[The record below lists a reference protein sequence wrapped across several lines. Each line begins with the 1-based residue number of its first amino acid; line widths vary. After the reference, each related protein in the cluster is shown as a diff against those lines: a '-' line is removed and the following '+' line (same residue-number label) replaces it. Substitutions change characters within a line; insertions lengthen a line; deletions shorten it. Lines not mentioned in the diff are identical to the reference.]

1 MALYKQINLKKGAL
15 SYVVLNAEPVNYIDN
30 TAAAELEKI
39 IIDLKEK
46 GITFKLAGAIGP
58 IRDILVKSGLA
69 KIIGTDN
76 IHVRTAEAYE
86 DCLAHVGK
94 SPMQDKVS
102 LQYK

>member
-1 MALYKQINLKKGAL
+1 MFWETLGFVSQHKSPDPFKALGK
-15 SYVVLNAEPVNYIDN
+15 PC
-30 TAAAELEKI
+30 
-39 IIDLKEK
+39 
-46 GITFKLAGAIGP
+46 
-58 IRDILVKSGLA
+58 ILVKSGLA